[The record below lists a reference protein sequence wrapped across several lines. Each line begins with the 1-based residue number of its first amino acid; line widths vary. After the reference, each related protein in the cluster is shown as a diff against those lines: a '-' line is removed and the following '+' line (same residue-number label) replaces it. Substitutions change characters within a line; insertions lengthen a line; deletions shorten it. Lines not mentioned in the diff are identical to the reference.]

1 MAFRDLREFLKLL
14 DERGE
19 LRHVTAEVDPEL
31 EITEITDRVV
41 KAGGPALLFENVK
54 GSRFPLATNIFGSE
68 ERMSLA
74 LGVKEWGELE
84 RRLEELLDLAMGPPP
99 KGILGKLG
107 ALGDIIKVGRIGPK
121 EVSSAACQEVVET
134 ANPSLADLPIMKCW
148 PDDGGKYITLPL
160 VFTHDPA
167 TGRRNVGMYRLQVFD
182 DRTLGMHWQLH
193 KGGSEH
199 FRQSRQEDQRL
210 EVAIAVGTEPVLT
223 YAASA
228 PLPPDVDEMVFAGFL
243 RGKSVEM
250 VRAKTV
256 DVMVPAHSEFVIEG
270 YVDPAEARTEG
281 PFGDHT
287 GVYSLADEY
296 PVLHVTAITRRE
308 DPIYLSTIVGR
319 PPMEDAYLGK
329 ATERLFLPLIRLMI
343 PELVDIHLPVDAV
356 FHNFALVSIRKR
368 YPGQA
373 RKVMHA
379 VWGLGQMMFTK
390 FVIVVD
396 EDVDV
401 QNMREV
407 LWRVGNNVDP
417 SRDVEIVTGPTDTLE
432 HASAEPHYGGKMGMD
447 ATTKLPEEG
456 HHRDWPPDVVMSA
469 EMREQ
474 VDRRWSE
481 LGLD

>member
-182 DRTLGMHWQLH
+182 DRTLGMHWQL
-193 KGGSEH
+193 
-199 FRQSRQEDQRL
+199 
-210 EVAIAVGTEPVLT
+210 
-223 YAASA
+223 
-228 PLPPDVDEMVFAGFL
+228 
-243 RGKSVEM
+243 
-250 VRAKTV
+250 
-256 DVMVPAHSEFVIEG
+256 
-270 YVDPAEARTEG
+270 
-281 PFGDHT
+281 
-287 GVYSLADEY
+287 
-296 PVLHVTAITRRE
+296 
-308 DPIYLSTIVGR
+308 
-319 PPMEDAYLGK
+319 
-329 ATERLFLPLIRLMI
+329 
-343 PELVDIHLPVDAV
+343 
-356 FHNFALVSIRKR
+356 
-368 YPGQA
+368 
-373 RKVMHA
+373 
-379 VWGLGQMMFTK
+379 
-390 FVIVVD
+390 
-396 EDVDV
+396 
-401 QNMREV
+401 
-407 LWRVGNNVDP
+407 
-417 SRDVEIVTGPTDTLE
+417 
-432 HASAEPHYGGKMGMD
+432 
-447 ATTKLPEEG
+447 
-456 HHRDWPPDVVMSA
+456 
-469 EMREQ
+469 
-474 VDRRWSE
+474 
-481 LGLD
+481 